1 MQLHSLV
8 SQVLTHKSHPG
19 VPEQYQYATN
29 SSSHNSRNS
38 SNYDY
43 MKERTHILKRP
54 PLICKTLV
62 SDLVIWVVVPA
73 VPDIPEPGFSPQALE
88 PVDQDQGV
96 EKPPYILVH
105 LHFVVLNSH

>member
-1 MQLHSLV
+1 MRLHSLV
-8 SQVLTHKSHPG
+8 SQVVTHNSHPG
-19 VPEQYQYATN
+19 FPEQYQYATK

-43 MKERTHILKRP
+43 MTERTHILKRP
-54 PLICKTLV
+54 RLICKTLV

-73 VPDIPEPGFSPQALE
+73 VPDVPEPGFSPQALE

-96 EKPPYILVH
+96 EKPP
-105 LHFVVLNSH
+105 S